1 MLNDHND
8 RSNQYNDILNS
19 RHKQICETVT
29 LINDD
34 ITTLL
39 NIHKHMYD
47 LSYVCVLIPLLQN
60 YFSFLRSEIV
70 CLCILY
76 SLVFPENF
84 VSLRKIN
91 IFLLKTMRCCI
102 LFWLDLL
109 TFRWKN
115 IWKMSK
121 IILYDWES
129 SEERFVFLR
138 KFCNASNVQ
147 TIQHHFLWQ
156 QVKKIILDKDKWI
169 SDELSN

>member
-1 MLNDHND
+1 MW
-8 RSNQYNDILNS
+8 
-19 RHKQICETVT
+19 ETVT

-34 ITTLL
+34 ISTLL
-39 NIHKHMYD
+39 NIHMISHM
-47 LSYVCVLIPLLQN
+47 LVCPHSITVKLHTFLFWSQTVLVSYFPRFC
-60 YFSFLRSEIV
+60 FLG
-70 CLCILY
+70 
-76 SLVFPENF
+76 
-84 VSLRKIN
+84 KIN

-115 IWKMSK
+115 IWEMSE

-129 SEERFVFLR
+129 SEERFVFLG

-156 QVKKIILDKDKWI
+156 QVKKIILDKDKWNNYGI
-169 SDELSN
+169 IELKCMKI